1 MTITPSKLRENLYNL
16 LDQVLES
23 GEPLDI
29 NRKGRILHIVPDKKV
44 SKLESIKAK
53 KITNASDEELIN
65 SSWEGEW
72 KPFI

>member
-23 GEPLDI
+23 GKPLDI
-29 NRKGRILHIVPDKKV
+29 KRKGKILRIIREKKI
-44 SKLESIKAK
+44 SKLEKIKAK
-53 KITNASDEELIN
+53 KITNASDDELIN
-65 SSWEGEW
+65 SSWEEEW

>member
-29 NRKGRILHIVPDKKV
+29 KRKGRILRIIPEKKV
-44 SKLESIKAK
+44 SKLEKIKAK

-65 SSWEGEW
+65 SPWEGEW

>member
-29 NRKGRILHIVPDKKV
+29 NRKGRILHIIPEKKV
-44 SKLESIKAK
+44 SKLEKIKAK
-53 KITNASDEELIN
+53 KITKASDEELIN